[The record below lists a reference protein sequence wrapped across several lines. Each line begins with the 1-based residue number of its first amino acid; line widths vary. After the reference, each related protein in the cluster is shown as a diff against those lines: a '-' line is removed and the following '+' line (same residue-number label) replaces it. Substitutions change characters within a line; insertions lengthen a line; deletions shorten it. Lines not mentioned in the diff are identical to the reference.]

1 MTHFLRNNFNQERC
15 FIYLFIFENY
25 KRGQFTDLFTA
36 TYCVKAIK
44 VGVLLVRSPKKKKK
58 NFYELMDEI
67 KFSHC
72 ITNELFRN
80 TSLRIVDTMLDFT
93 TMKLKSHS

>member
-1 MTHFLRNNFNQERC
+1 MKIIKEVSSE
-15 FIYLFIFENY
+15 IY
-25 KRGQFTDLFTA
+25 FTA
-36 TYCVKAIK
+36 TYCVTKATK
-44 VGVLLVRSPKKKKK
+44 VGVLLVRIPKKKKRKK

-80 TSLRIVDTMLDFT
+80 TSWGIVDTISDFT
-93 TMKLKSHS
+93 TMKLISHS